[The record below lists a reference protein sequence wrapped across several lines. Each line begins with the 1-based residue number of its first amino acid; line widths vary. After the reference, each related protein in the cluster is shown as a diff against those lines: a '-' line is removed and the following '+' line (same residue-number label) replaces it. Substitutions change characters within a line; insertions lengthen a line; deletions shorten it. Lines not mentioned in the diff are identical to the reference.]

1 MVNPK
6 AAAIAFGTILAIDA
20 FFHVFFPAI
29 GIDFLVWNA
38 NVFTAFIAWAPGVS
52 PTILGAFVASFYGF
66 VWGAL
71 LGHVFSL
78 IYNTVD
84 RVGKRKMA

>member
-6 AAAIAFGTILAIDA
+6 AAGVAFGVILAIDA

-38 NVFTAFIAWAPGVS
+38 EVFDVFIAWAPGVTAS
-52 PTILGAFVASFYGF
+52 IPGAFI
-66 VWGAL
+66 AL
-71 LGHVFSL
+71 LYAFIWGFL
-78 IYNTVD
+78 MGCIFAIIYDAVD
-84 RVGKRKMA
+84 KATTK